1 MSKHNDVTEMSKH
14 NDVTEIP
21 DDNRVGTALF
31 MRLQLW
37 TILGEDSGLREWDRQ
52 VQAASPSRTC
62 CEV

>member
-1 MSKHNDVTEMSKH
+1 MSKH

-21 DDNRVGTALF
+21 DDSRVGTALF
-31 MRLQLW
+31 TRLQLW